1 MEYSVSIGAAKLD
14 GRRISF
20 PDFIMRQ
27 TGQFTRRKEAE
38 KPDCFY
44 DQIKEN
50 QEPETADPVEPIL
63 AQGNENPC

>member
-1 MEYSVSIGAAKLD
+1 
-14 GRRISF
+14 
-20 PDFIMRQ
+20 MRQ